1 MIKIVSGGQTGVDR
15 AALDAALELGIPCGG
30 WCPEGRL
37 AEDGR
42 IPERYPLKELAGGG
56 YAERT
61 LQNVIDSDG
70 TVIINF
76 GELQGGTE
84 QTLLF
89 CVERAKPH
97 ELINAEKVSA
107 SKAARLIR
115 AFVTKHRVKTLNI
128 AGPRH
133 SKEARAYGYAYSALQ
148 LFLRDGVAGVTRT
161 D

>member
-1 MIKIVSGGQTGVDR
+1 MDR
-15 AALDAALELGIPCGG
+15 GALDAALELGTPCGG

-37 AEDGR
+37 AEDGH
-42 IPERYPLKELAGGG
+42 IPERYPLQELAGAG
-56 YAERT
+56 YVERT
-61 LQNVIDSDG
+61 LQNVIDSEG

-97 ELINAEKVSA
+97 ELINAEKVPA

-115 AFVTKHRVKTLNI
+115 AFVKKHHIRILNV
-128 AGPRH
+128 AGPRQ
-133 SKEARAYGYAYSALQ
+133 SKEARAYGYTYSALQ
-148 LFLRDGVAGVTRT
+148 LFLQGATARRRGVTRT

>member
-1 MIKIVSGGQTGVDR
+1 MIRIVSGGQTGVDR
-15 AALDAALELGIPCGG
+15 AALDAALALDISCGG

-42 IPERYPLKELAGGG
+42 IPEHYPLKELAGAG
-56 YAERT
+56 YVERT

-89 CVERAKPH
+89 CVEQAKPH
-97 ELINAEKVSA
+97 ELINAEEVPA
-107 SKAARLIR
+107 SKAAKLIG
-115 AFVTKHRVKTLNI
+115 AFVRKHRIEILNV

-133 SKEARAYGYAYSALQ
+133 SKEARAYVYALETVRRFLAELQ
-148 LFLRDGVAGVTRT
+148 T
-161 D
+161 